1 MSMVDST
8 AASSADYDRAWSL
21 FRSGQLQAAE
31 EAFRALLQDDPGS
44 SAVWNA
50 IGVTAYSAK
59 RYEPAERAFR
69 KALSFDGG
77 LIGAKHHLAST
88 LRALGKTDEALKLF
102 EEISGPL
109 AGDPLF
115 LNNWG
120 NALVAAGQA
129 GKGAEVL
136 GRALALQTDSGDLV
150 RSNLARALI
159 ADKRAGEA
167 VDVLL
172 GGKGDPERVAIA
184 ADLGNAL
191 LSAER
196 YEAAARALGRA
207 RDAGLANGDDLHNLG
222 TALQFLGRMEE
233 AQAVYREAIA
243 KKPELAMSRRQLTG
257 IVKFQGS
264 EQELAELRAALLEPD
279 LAPADRAE
287 IYMGLAKAHDD
298 IGDYGEAFANLQA
311 GNQLVRMG
319 LGYSAETNTAYIDRT
334 IETFTAEFLAT
345 RRDWGS
351 PSRRP
356 IFILGMPRSGT
367 TLCEQILCS
376 HPQVHGA
383 GELMTIFEIFRDLRK
398 TLTPDLGMPR
408 IASLLTKEAT
418 LASAEIY
425 LDHIAR
431 VNATAP
437 FVSDK
442 MPFNF
447 RYVGLISLLF
457 PNAKIIHTARH
468 PLDIGLSCYFARFN
482 DQLEFSFN
490 LAEIGRY
497 YRDYE
502 RLMAHWMDVV
512 ENDFLTISY
521 DRLVQ
526 DQEGE
531 TRRLLEFC
539 ELDWDDRCLAFFRT
553 ERPVL
558 TASNWQVR
566 QPMYA
571 TSSGRWRRYRDRLRP
586 MIATMGLADP
596 DAWTPPAAAAERRPQ
611 QVARVDAG

>member
-1 MSMVDST
+1 MSGVS
-8 AASSADYDRAWSL
+8 AAAAISPEYERAWDL
-21 FRSGQLQAAE
+21 FRAGQLQAAE
-31 EAFRALLQDDPGS
+31 DAFRALLQEDPGS
-44 SAVWNA
+44 SAVWSA

-69 KALSFDGG
+69 KALSFDRTLVGTR
-77 LIGAKHHLAST
+77 HHLAST
-88 LRALGKTDEALKLF
+88 LRALGKIEEALKLF
-102 EEISGPL
+102 EEV
-109 AGDPLF
+109 AGALGNDPLF

-120 NALVAAGQA
+120 NALVAAGQPRR
-129 GKGAEVL
+129 GADVL
-136 GRALALQTDSGDLV
+136 ARALALRSGADDLI
-150 RSNLARALI
+150 RSNLARALL

-167 VDVLL
+167 VDILMA
-172 GGKGDPERVAIA
+172 GPHPERAEKA

-196 YEAAARALGRA
+196 YEEAARALRRA

-222 TALQFLGRMEE
+222 TALQFLGHMDE

-243 KKPELAMSRRQLTG
+243 RKPELAMSRRQLSG
-257 IVKFQGS
+257 IVKFSGS
-264 EQELAELRAALLEPD
+264 EQELAELRAALEEPD
-279 LAPADRAE
+279 LPPGDRAE
-287 IYMGLAKAHDD
+287 IYMGLAKAYDD
-298 IGDYGEAFANLQA
+298 MGDYRQAFASLQA

-319 LGYSAETNTAYIDRT
+319 LDYSAEVNSAYVDRT
-334 IETFTAEFLAT
+334 IETFTRAFLAE
-345 RRDWGS
+345 RRDWGN

-376 HPQVHGA
+376 HPDVHGA

-398 TLTPDLGMPR
+398 ALKPDLGMPR
-408 IASLLTKEAT
+408 IASLVTPEAT
-418 LASAEIY
+418 LASAQVY
-425 LDHIAR
+425 LDHIGR
-431 VNATAP
+431 LNANAP
-437 FVSDK
+437 RVSDK

-457 PNAKIIHTARH
+457 PNAKIIHTVRH
-468 PLDIGLSCYFARFN
+468 PLDTGLSCYFARFN

-490 LAEIGRY
+490 LAEIGGY

-502 RLMAHWMDVV
+502 RLMKHWMDVV
-512 ENDFLTISY
+512 ENEMLTISY
-521 DRLVQ
+521 DRLVH

-531 TRRLLEFC
+531 TRRLLQFC

-571 TSSGRWRRYRDRLRP
+571 TSSGRWRRYRERLRP
-586 MIATMGLADP
+586 MMATMGLTDP
-596 DAWTPPAAAAERRPQ
+596 DAWQPPPAAGES
-611 QVARVDAG
+611 